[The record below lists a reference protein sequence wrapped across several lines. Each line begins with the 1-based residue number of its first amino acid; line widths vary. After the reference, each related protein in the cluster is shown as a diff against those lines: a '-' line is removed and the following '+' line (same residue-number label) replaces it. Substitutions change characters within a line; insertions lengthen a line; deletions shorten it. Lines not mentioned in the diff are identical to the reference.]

1 MPDARQKLRDIYRS
15 AKSGRPDV
23 GRGLREHLDLIV
35 EKCESNKAVVA
46 VLLTLMLK
54 KTLNPEQDIRNHQ
67 QGLPGGFSGR
77 SMDEKTVTPFLKSHN
92 FPAMQSG
99 SGWLT
104 RSLEQKRP
112 YDMNYP
118 GAISPKQVKQAFLN
132 IVHEVQAGRQPAEAV
147 AAYIFAGLIEHRDK
161 SSRIKLSRPTNLA
174 INQIIDL
181 LRAHAGAGMAGS
193 ARLPTLALYAV
204 YQRLVSEVGRYKNCK
219 LAELESHTA
228 ADSRTGRLGDIQVN
242 DAEGR
247 PFEAVEVKHN
257 IALSPA
263 LVDDSYAK
271 IQKSLVGTYYLL
283 STKNEI
289 IDQQKVTDRLI
300 QIRRQSGCQ
309 MIVNGL
315 FETLK
320 YYLRLLHDTKY
331 FVDSYVALV
340 ETDPAVPYELK
351 KEWDSITG
359 MN

>member
-1 MPDARQKLRDIYRS
+1 MPDARQKLRELYRN
-15 AKSGRPDV
+15 AKDGRPDV
-23 GRGLREHLDLIV
+23 HPSLREHLDLVV
-35 EKCESNKAVVA
+35 EKCESNKAVIA

-54 KTLNPEQDIRNHQ
+54 KTLSPEQDIRNHQ

-77 SMDEKTVTPFLKSHN
+77 SLDEKTVTPFLKARN

-118 GAISPKQVKQAFLN
+118 GAVSPKNLKQAFLGV
-132 IVHEVQAGRQPAEAV
+132 VHEVEVNRRPADAV
-147 AAYIFAGLIEHRDK
+147 MTYILAGLIEHRNK
-161 SSRIKLSRPTNLA
+161 SSRIKLSRPTNLT
-174 INQIIDL
+174 INQILAL
-181 LRAHAGAGMAGS
+181 LRDHANAGLAGS

-219 LAELESHTA
+219 LADLESHTA

-242 DAEGR
+242 DAEDR

-257 IALSPA
+257 IALSLA

-289 IDQQKVTDRLI
+289 IDRQQVTDRLV

-315 FETLK
+315 FETLN
-320 YYLRLLHDTKY
+320 YYLRLLRDTKY
-331 FVDSYVALV
+331 FVDSYVELV
-340 ETDPAVPYELK
+340 EADPAVSYELK
-351 KEWDSITG
+351 KEWDSITK

>member
-1 MPDARQKLRDIYRS
+1 MPDAQQQLRDIYQS
-15 AKSGRPDV
+15 AKNGRSDV
-23 GRGLREHLDLIV
+23 EPGLRAHLDLIV
-35 EKCESNKAVVA
+35 ENCERNKAVVA

-54 KTLNPEQDIRNHQ
+54 KTLSPEQDIRNHQ

-77 SMDEKTVTPFLKSHN
+77 SLDEKTVTPFLKAHN

-118 GAISPKQVKQAFLN
+118 GAISPKSVKQAFLD
-132 IVHEVQAGRQPAEAV
+132 IVHAVQVNRRPADAV
-147 AAYIFAGLIEHRDK
+147 MTYLLAGLIERRDK
-161 SSRIKLSRPTNLA
+161 SSRIKLSRPTNLT
-174 INQIIDL
+174 INQILDL
-181 LRAHAGAGMAGS
+181 LSAHAGAGLVGC
-193 ARLPTLALYAV
+193 ARLPTLAIYAV
-204 YQRLVSEVGRYKNCK
+204 YQRLVPEVGRYKNCR
-219 LAELESHTA
+219 LADLESHTA

-242 DAEGR
+242 DAEDR

-289 IDQQKVTDRLI
+289 IDQQQVTDRLL

-331 FVDSYVALV
+331 FVDSYVGLV
-340 ETDPAVPYELK
+340 ETDPAVSYELK
-351 KEWDSITG
+351 KAWDSMTR

>member
-1 MPDARQKLRDIYRS
+1 MPDAERRLQDIYRD
-15 AKSGRPDV
+15 AKRGRPEV
-23 GRGLREHLDLIV
+23 RPALRAHLDLVV
-35 EKCESNKAVVA
+35 EKCERNKAVVA

-54 KTLNPEQDIRNHQ
+54 KTLSPEQDIRNHQ

-77 SMDEKTVTPFLKSHN
+77 SLDEKTVTPFLKARN

-118 GAISPKQVKQAFLN
+118 GAISPKSVKEAFLN
-132 IVHEVQAGRQPAEAV
+132 IVHQVQVNRQPAEAV
-147 AAYIFAGLIEHRDK
+147 AAYILAGLIAHRDK
-161 SSRIKLSRPTNLA
+161 SGRIKLSRPTNLA
-174 INQIIDL
+174 IDQIVDL
-181 LRAHAGAGMAGS
+181 LRAHAGAGLAGS
-193 ARLPTLALYAV
+193 ARLPTLALYAA
-204 YQRLVSEVGRYKNCK
+204 YQRLVSEVGRYKNCR
-219 LAELESHTA
+219 LASLESHTA
-228 ADSRTGRLGDIQVN
+228 ADSRTGRLGDIQVD

-283 STKNEI
+283 STNNEI
-289 IDQQKVTDRLI
+289 IDPQQVTERLI

-320 YYLRLLHDTKY
+320 YYLRLLQDAKY

-351 KEWDSITG
+351 KRWDSVTQ